1 MAEAVLPPPPPPV
14 RPPLTFVGIMNVV
27 TNLGFLLL
35 AGYLSVTRRGW
46 PSWSQTDCIH
56 EQLCQLHHQVRAGT
70 SDEHGIKV
78 ISMVMPFAAHNVS
91 VLLNEERGSI
101 LRVLDSLD
109 ALIESPHTTPAYKED
124 LSEIYDSTAHLLHI
138 REVYSNVT
146 TQWLS
151 ILSGVV
157 RKHMV
162 TSPTESVSGKGDL

>member
-101 LRVLDSLD
+101 LRVMDSLD
-109 ALIESPHTTPAYKED
+109 TLIESPHTTPAYKED

-162 TSPTESVSGKGDL
+162 TSPTEPVLGKRDL